1 MAKETSAPL
10 TVTPPQRCA
19 TPRHASPRSPARCS
33 PTSITKPLTSHRTT
47 TARRRSRA
55 FSHRV
60 CRTCSS
66 TAPLASPSAWQR
78 TFRRTTLV
86 RSPTP
91 PLHSSLTQNSPLTI
105 SVSTSTRLT
114 SQPAAFCTATTP
126 SRIHSLA
133 QRSASTPCDRCT
145 RTDAAVSLLMAQHT
159 SKRPRVAIAPRSS
172 SPSFRTR

>member
-10 TVTPPQRCA
+10 TATLPQRCA
-19 TPRHASPRSPARCS
+19 TPRHVSPQSPARCS
-33 PTSITKPLTSHRTT
+33 PTSITKPLTSRRTT

-60 CRTCSS
+60 CRICSS

-91 PLHSSLTQNSPLTI
+91 PSHSSLTQNSPLTI
-105 SVSTSTRLT
+105 SASTSMRLT
-114 SQPAAFCTATTP
+114 SQPAAFCTAMTP
-126 SRIHSLA
+126 SRIHSPA
-133 QRSASTPCDRCT
+133 QRSALTLCDRCT
-145 RTDAAVSLLMAQHT
+145 HTDAAASLLTAQPT
-159 SKRPRVAIAPRSS
+159 LKRPRVAIARRSS
-172 SPSFRTR
+172 SPSFHTR